1 MVEGYEYHHEYNS
14 YFIDSLQMNHMKN
27 FTSETNLLQPIS
39 GNKAKSVAS
48 PQMENI
54 IILAYEEKVLS

>member
-1 MVEGYEYHHEYNS
+1 
-14 YFIDSLQMNHMKN
+14 MNHLKN

-54 IILAYEEKVLS
+54 IILAYEEESFILKEEKSMHTTSIKLK

>member
-1 MVEGYEYHHEYNS
+1 MNILIS
-14 YFIDSLQMNHMKN
+14 IFYFIESYQINNIKN

-39 GNKAKSVAS
+39 GNVAKSVAS

-54 IILAYEEKVLS
+54 IIFAYDK

>member
-1 MVEGYEYHHEYNS
+1 
-14 YFIDSLQMNHMKN
+14 MNHMKN

-54 IILAYEEKVLS
+54 IILAYEEKSFILKEEKSLHTVSKFN